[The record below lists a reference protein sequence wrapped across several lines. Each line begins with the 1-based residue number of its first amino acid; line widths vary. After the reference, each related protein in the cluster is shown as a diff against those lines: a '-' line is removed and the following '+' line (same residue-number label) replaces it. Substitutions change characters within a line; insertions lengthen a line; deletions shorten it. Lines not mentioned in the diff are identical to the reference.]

1 MTIDEF
7 NETYEIEVNVSAKQ
21 SVYLTENKEQR
32 LTYGEPEIIKTI
44 KYTITNRKTNKEV
57 HIAYTENEEHL
68 TDYIREKF
76 NIVDE

>member
-32 LTYGEPEIIKTI
+32 LTYGEPEIIKAI
-44 KYTITNRKTNKEV
+44 KYTITNRKTNKKV
-57 HIAYTENEEHL
+57 HIAYTENEEYL